1 MMLVPTTTLAAA
13 ALAALALSGAPNTAP
28 AAAATVATA
37 QDSDGPRTSWIVT
50 ADEIHTAT
58 GRIIESGFVRIG
70 DGKITAVG
78 RGKIAGDFHVAAITP
93 GLVEASS
100 GVSIGQ
106 RSVEQD
112 SESTPHVSVEEGLD
126 LFSPRWERELRDG
139 VTTAC
144 VSPDDRNVLG
154 GLPVVVK
161 TGGGQP
167 TMEDRL
173 LRARVAVRACMGGAP
188 SSGNSPVFGTAFGM
202 FNRRPTTRM
211 GVEWVFRRTFYDALR
226 ARQDDDFTFEGV
238 DTVHRVLDGELPLV
252 IQAAPRQDLI
262 TALGLKSEFSIPN
275 VIIDAASEV
284 LPEEDA
290 VVASGVALIFA
301 PLRFDGT
308 TVVERAQLP
317 WNAPARMAELDVTF
331 ALSARSTGADDFNL
345 ALQPAHAIRGGLDAQ
360 KALEAVTIV
369 PARMLGVDDLV
380 GSIEQGKHA
389 DLVFWSGA
397 PFEYTSS
404 VTGVM
409 VSGELAVDPRHGEE
423 L

>member
-1 MMLVPTTTLAAA
+1 MLLGTAPIAAATLAAFTIG
-13 ALAALALSGAPNTAP
+13 LAP
-28 AAAATVATA
+28 ASDAPSAITA
-37 QDSDGPRTSWIVT
+37 VPQDDDGPRTSWIVT
-50 ADEIHTAT
+50 ADEIHTAS
-58 GRIIESGFVRIG
+58 GRVIEGGFVRIG

-93 GLVEASS
+93 GLIECSS
-100 GVSIGQ
+100 GLSVGQ

-112 SESTPHVSVEEGLD
+112 SESTPHISVEEGLD
-126 LFSPRWERELRDG
+126 LFSTRWERELRRG

-161 TGGGQP
+161 TGGGEP
-167 TMEDRL
+167 TMDDRV
-173 LRARVAVRACMGGAP
+173 LRARIGLRACIGSSP
-188 SSGNSPVFGTAFGM
+188 SSGNSPVFGRAFGM

-226 ARQDDDFTFEGV
+226 AQQDETFTFEGV
-238 DTVHRVLDGELPLV
+238 ETVQHVLDGELPLFV
-252 IQAAPRQDLI
+252 QAAPRQDLI
-262 TALGLKSEFSIPN
+262 TALNLKSEFSIPN
-275 VIIDAASEV
+275 VVIDAAAEV
-284 LPEEDA
+284 IPETDA
-290 VVASGVALIFA
+290 VVASGASLIFA
-301 PLRFDGT
+301 PLEFDGAA
-308 TVVERAQLP
+308 VVEGASLP
-317 WNAPARMAELDVTF
+317 WNAPAHMAENGVTF
-331 ALSARSTGADDFNL
+331 ALSARSTGNL
-345 ALQPAHAIRGGLDAQ
+345 DYSLAMQPAHAIRGGLDPA

-369 PARMLGVDDLV
+369 PARLLGVDDHV

-389 DLVFWSGA
+389 DLVFWSGT

>member
-1 MMLVPTTTLAAA
+1 MLLGTAPIAAATLAAFTLGA
-13 ALAALALSGAPNTAP
+13 GPATDATLAAT
-28 AAAATVATA
+28 TV
-37 QDSDGPRTSWIVT
+37 QDDDGPRTSWIVT

-58 GRIIESGFVRIG
+58 GRVIEGGFVRIG

-93 GLVEASS
+93 GLVECSS
-100 GVSIGQ
+100 GLSVGQ

-126 LFSPRWERELRDG
+126 LFSTRWERELRRG

-144 VSPDDRNVLG
+144 VAPDDRNVLG

-161 TGGGQP
+161 TGGGEP
-167 TMEDRL
+167 TMDDRVIKT
-173 LRARVAVRACMGGAP
+173 RVGVRAAMGSEP
-188 SSGNSPVFGTAFGM
+188 SAGNSPVFGRAFGL

-226 ARQDDDFTFEGV
+226 AQQDDDFTFEGV
-238 DTVHRVLDGELPLV
+238 ETVNQVLAGELPLF
-252 IQAAPRQDLI
+252 IQAAPRQDLM
-262 TALGLKSEFSIPN
+262 TALGLKAEFSIPN
-275 VIIDAASEV
+275 VVIDAAAEV
-284 LPEEDA
+284 IPEADA
-290 VVASGVALIFA
+290 VVASGASLIFA
-301 PLRFDGT
+301 PLEFDGT
-308 TVVERAQLP
+308 ASVEGAQLP
-317 WNAPARMAELDVTF
+317 WNAPAHMAELGVTF
-331 ALSARSTGADDFNL
+331 ALSARSTGNADYSL
-345 ALQPAHAIRGGLDAQ
+345 AMQPAHAIRGGLDPV

-369 PARMLGVDDLV
+369 PARLLGVDDLV

-397 PFEYTSS
+397 PFQYTSS

-409 VSGELAVDPRHGEE
+409 VGGELAVDPRHGEE